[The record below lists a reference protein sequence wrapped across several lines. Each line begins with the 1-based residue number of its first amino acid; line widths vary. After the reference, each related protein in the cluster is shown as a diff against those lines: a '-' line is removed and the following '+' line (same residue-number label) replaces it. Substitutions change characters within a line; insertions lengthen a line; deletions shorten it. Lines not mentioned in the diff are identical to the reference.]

1 MSMRKAEQRGINLIE
16 LMVAMSIAA
25 VSLTVG
31 VPSFQGLRISQ
42 DRSSAI
48 IELVSSARLARSE
61 AAVRGTPASIC
72 ASTDGA
78 TCSGETDWTQGW
90 LVFRDTDGDLTID
103 AGDDLVKQVRFQNP
117 HFTITAD
124 SQSGITNGITFKQ
137 FGYIDSAQAT
147 GKLQYSDEQQSRCLD
162 ITFMGRFDVNDG
174 DCP

>member
-1 MSMRKAEQRGINLIE
+1 MSNRKTEQRGTNLIE
-16 LMVAMSIAA
+16 LMVAISIAA
-25 VSLTVG
+25 ISLTVG

-61 AAVRGTPASIC
+61 AALRGTPASIC

-90 LVFRDTDGDLTID
+90 LVFRDADGNQTVDS
-103 AGDDLVKQVRFQNP
+103 GDTMIKQVRFENP

-124 SQSGITNGITFKQ
+124 SGIDDGITFKT
-137 FGYIDSAQAT
+137 FGSVNSPEAG
-147 GKLQYSDEQQSRCLD
+147 GKLEYTDSQESRCLEMSF
-162 ITFMGRFDVNDG
+162 IGRFNVAPG
-174 DCP
+174 GCS